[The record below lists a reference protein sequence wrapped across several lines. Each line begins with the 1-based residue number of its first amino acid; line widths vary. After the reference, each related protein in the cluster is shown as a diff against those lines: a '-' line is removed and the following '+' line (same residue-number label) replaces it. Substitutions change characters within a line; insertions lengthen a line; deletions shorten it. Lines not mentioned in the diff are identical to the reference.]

1 MFPTVGTSQNKW
13 SLYRQCGKRTFVCLN
28 PEYLQRWHRE
38 RTRNNLL
45 ELHTLRVICDLAED
59 DVEDR
64 LSAVLLPLPVS

>member
-1 MFPTVGTSQNKW
+1 M
-13 SLYRQCGKRTFVCLN
+13 CLN

-38 RTRNNLL
+38 RTRKNLL